1 MTTTDGEFLTLE
13 EAAEQLG
20 VSKSTLNT
28 YIKQG
33 LETVNISSQ
42 PQISKH
48 TIELLKNP
56 VECIRMQINFQE
68 QYLRNQSPEE
78 RLSEI
83 NEKLS
88 ELQIKYNSSS
98 FDEAFKDFNGDS
110 MEDPY
115 DYYLWRDLEE
125 EKEEF
130 DNRHY

>member
-1 MTTTDGEFLTLE
+1 MTTTDDELLTLD

-20 VSKSTLNT
+20 VSKLTLNT

-48 TIELLKNP
+48 AIELWKNP
-56 VECIRMQINFQE
+56 VESIRMQMKFQE
-68 QYLRNQSPEE
+68 KQLRNQTLGE

-88 ELQIKYNSSS
+88 ELQIKYNSVS
-98 FDEAFKDFNGDS
+98 FSEAFKDYDGDS
-110 MEDPY
+110 MDDPS
-115 DYYLWRDLEE
+115 DYYLWRDLLEE
-125 EKEEF
+125 REEF
-130 DNRHY
+130 DNK